1 MTRPALIKKSD
12 LMRAAEAAKQ
22 SGCRVE
28 FRIGDTTIAIIPEDL
43 SRRDD
48 GIEYGR
54 PIL

>member
-28 FRIGDTTIAIIPEDL
+28 FKIGDTVISVIPEDA
-43 SRRDD
+43 SKTSS
-48 GIEYGR
+48 GIEFGR
-54 PIL
+54 PTL